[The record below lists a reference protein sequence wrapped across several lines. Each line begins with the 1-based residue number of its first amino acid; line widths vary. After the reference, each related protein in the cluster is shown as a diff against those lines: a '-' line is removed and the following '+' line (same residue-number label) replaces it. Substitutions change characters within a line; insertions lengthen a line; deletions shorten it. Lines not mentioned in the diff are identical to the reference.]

1 MNLGEL
7 LDGVSA
13 KHRSAVATRIDL
25 PKKATAA
32 EICAHLLDPARLQE
46 IVDGLPPE
54 ARHCAARQALG
65 EDGPRNGYYS
75 SRAADTGAQELERC
89 GLAFALRDS
98 WRTNYTVPDD
108 VIGAL
113 AQALAC
119 AHLEGRKAGR
129 AGRWLGAP
137 LQLAHDVATVW
148 AALHRE
154 PVRVKTDGE
163 IYQRSWPK
171 LLAALAALDLDELDE
186 EIRDRRLLVALAFLR
201 EEGCLRLRLD
211 SSNGWETKRELTA
224 AGGLRELLAR
234 EPAELRG
241 RLLAGAGC
249 ERLELA
255 GLTLLLRL
263 GPGVAI
269 SLASFGRAARE
280 FADEATLH
288 PTPRYGSDAQVGAS
302 ALLIGWLVGLAEIG
316 LDSGG
321 RPCAARLACLEAET
335 SRGQLAV
342 CQGNFEVVLLA
353 LPGAG

>member
-1 MNLGEL
+1 MGGAAPRARPGQ
-7 LDGVSA
+7 D
-13 KHRSAVATRIDL
+13 RRRDL
-25 PKKATAA
+25 PA
-32 EICAHLLDPARLQE
+32 
-46 IVDGLPPE
+46 
-54 ARHCAARQALG
+54 
-65 EDGPRNGYYS
+65 
-75 SRAADTGAQELERC
+75 
-89 GLAFALRDS
+89 
-98 WRTNYTVPDD
+98 
-108 VIGAL
+108 
-113 AQALAC
+113 
-119 AHLEGRKAGR
+119 
-129 AGRWLGAP
+129 
-137 LQLAHDVATVW
+137 
-148 AALHRE
+148 
-154 PVRVKTDGE
+154 
-163 IYQRSWPK
+163 SWPK